1 MEAPNSDT
9 VTYSEFQELFSFPEN
24 LLAPAASPPPA
35 EMLPR
40 LAAGYVHAPA
50 ATPPPAETFP
60 RLLAGLEQADTADE
74 TTAYIDMK
82 VIGMVPETGFEK
94 EEVLMSGR
102 QVRNSQAS
110 NYIELHYWTMDIP
123 PTLFNIYADEG

>member
-1 MEAPNSDT
+1 LEAPNSDT
-9 VTYSEFQELFSFPEN
+9 TSYSEFQDFFSFPES
-24 LLAPAASPPPA
+24 LLVTAASPPTA

-50 ATPPPAETFP
+50 ATPPTAETLS
-60 RLLAGLEQADTADE
+60 RLAAGFEHADTADE

-94 EEVLMSGR
+94 EEVLLSGR

-110 NYIELHYWTMDIP
+110 SHMELHCWT
-123 PTLFNIYADEG
+123 FNQHYLTFMLMSDE

>member
-1 MEAPNSDT
+1 LEAPNADT
-9 VTYSEFQELFSFPEN
+9 TSYSEFQDFFSFPES
-24 LLAPAASPPPA
+24 LLAPAASPPTA
-35 EMLPR
+35 ETLPR

-94 EEVLMSGR
+94 DAGLLSGR

-110 NYIELHYWTMDIP
+110 NHIE
-123 PTLFNIYADEG
+123 